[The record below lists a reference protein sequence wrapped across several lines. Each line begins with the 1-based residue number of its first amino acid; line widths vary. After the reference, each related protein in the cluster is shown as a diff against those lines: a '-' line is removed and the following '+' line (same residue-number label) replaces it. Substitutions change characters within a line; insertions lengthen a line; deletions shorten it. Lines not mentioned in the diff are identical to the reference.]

1 MTYRLKIYPGAKLL
15 SYFFVLALLTSV
27 QPSSVHSQ
35 NSVAS
40 SKPLSFAVIGDSGTG
55 KAGQYAVARQMKKYR
70 DQHEYNVVLMLGDN
84 IYPNGSANNFKKK
97 FELPYAD
104 LLKDGMRFFASLG
117 NHDVRQGL
125 EAQLHY
131 EKFNMSGRRYYSFT
145 LDDNLIEFFALDST
159 LMNQQQLDWLA
170 KRLKDSSARW
180 KVAFFHHPLY
190 SSAKRHGSQ
199 MELRKVLEP
208 LFVRYQVNTV
218 FSGHDHVYER
228 IKPQQGVQYFV
239 EGASGQLRKN
249 GMRKKSEL
257 TAVSN
262 DVAHSFLLV
271 QVKAAEM
278 QVEAIGEDG
287 SVLDRV
293 TIPQPTTKAAKAIAH

>member
-1 MTYRLKIYPGAKLL
+1 MRGRNFNPLAKLL
-15 SYFFVLALLTSV
+15 NCFFALALLTSTATLSF
-27 QPSSVHSQ
+27 PPQ
-35 NSVAS
+35 NPVANL
-40 SKPLSFAVIGDSGTG
+40 KPLSFAVIGDSGTG
-55 KAGQYAVARQMKKYR
+55 KAGQYAVARQMKNYR
-70 DQHEYNVVLMLGDN
+70 DQYDYNVVLMLGDN
-84 IYPNGSANNFKKK
+84 IYPDGAAKSFKKK

-104 LLKDGMRFFASLG
+104 LLKDGIRFFASLG
-117 NHDVRQGL
+117 NHDVRRGL

-145 LDDNLIEFFALDST
+145 LGDDLIEFFALDTT
-159 LMNQQQLDWLA
+159 LMNQAQLNWLEE
-170 KRLKDSSARW
+170 KLKASSARW

-190 SSAKRHGSQ
+190 SSAKRHGSE
-199 MELRKVLEP
+199 MDIRRVLEP
-208 LFVRYQVNTV
+208 LFVQYQVNAV

-239 EGASGQLRKN
+239 QGASGQLRKN
-249 GMRKKSEL
+249 GMQKKSDL

-262 DVAHSFLLV
+262 DMTHSFLMV

-287 SVLDRV
+287 AVIDRV
-293 TIPQPTTKAAKAIAH
+293 TISQPAAKASKAVAH

>member
-1 MTYRLKIYPGAKLL
+1 MRGRNVNPLAKLL
-15 SYFFVLALLTSV
+15 SCFFALALLASAATL
-27 QPSSVHSQ
+27 SSRPQ
-35 NSVAS
+35 NPVAT
-40 SKPLSFAVIGDSGTG
+40 SKPVSFAVIGDSGTG

-70 DQHEYNVVLMLGDN
+70 DQYDYNVVLMLGDN
-84 IYPNGSANNFKKK
+84 IYPDGAAKSFKKK

-104 LLKDGMRFFASLG
+104 LLKDGIRFFASLG

-125 EAQLHY
+125 EAQLRY

-145 LDDNLIEFFALDST
+145 LGEDLIEFFALDST
-159 LMNQQQLDWLA
+159 LMNQAQLDWLA
-170 KRLKDSSARW
+170 EKLKASSARW

-190 SSAKRHGSQ
+190 SSAKRHGS
-199 MELRKVLEP
+199 ELDIRKVLEP
-208 LFVRYQVNTV
+208 LFVQYQVNAV

-239 EGASGQLRKN
+239 QGASGQLRRN
-249 GMRKKSEL
+249 GMHKKSEL

-262 DVAHSFLLV
+262 DMAHSFLLV
-271 QVKAAEM
+271 QVEAAEM
-278 QVEAIGEDG
+278 QVEAIGESG

-293 TIPQPTTKAAKAIAH
+293 IIAQPAKVAKANGQ